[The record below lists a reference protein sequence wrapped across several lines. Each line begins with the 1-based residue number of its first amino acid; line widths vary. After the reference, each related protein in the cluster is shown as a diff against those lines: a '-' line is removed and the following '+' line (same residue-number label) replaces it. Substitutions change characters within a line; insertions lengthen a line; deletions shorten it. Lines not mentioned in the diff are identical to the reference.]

1 MVPKRKEQKM
11 SASQIVHGLQARFG
25 RPRAAIVLGSGLTV
39 FDSLI
44 DETSVSFDEL
54 FGTSPSVS
62 GHRGVLTIGKLS
74 AGDSLP
80 VAIFKGRFHLYEG
93 HDWAQVTLPTDVVKE
108 WEIPILLLTN
118 AVGAINPAFSVGD
131 LMIVEAYQDYVNP
144 QFKTTGLLPALS
156 CPAVPVRNELTNCL
170 LEMAGKVVRKNGSSG
185 VVRTGVFAGWL
196 GPSYETRAEIEMM
209 RRLGADTV
217 GMSTVP
223 ELKAIAGARTQA
235 AAVNFV
241 TNVWQSRQT
250 ISGHKE
256 VLDAAGMASALIER
270 LFRALLSELATVNPV
285 ARGCQSVLSQIR

>member
-44 DETSVSFDEL
+44 DETSISFDEL

-74 AGDSLP
+74 AADSLP
-80 VAIFKGRFHLYEG
+80 IAIFKGRFHLYEG
-93 HDWAQVTLPTDVVKE
+93 HDWAQVTLPTDVVRE

-144 QFKTTGLLPALS
+144 QFRTTGLLPALS

-170 LEMAGKVVRKNGSSG
+170 LEIAGKVVRKNGSAG
-185 VVRTGVFAGWL
+185 AVRTGVFAGWL

-235 AAVNFV
+235 AAVNFI
-241 TNVWQSRQT
+241 TNVWQGTQIVGS
-250 ISGHKE
+250 HKE

-270 LFRALLSELATVNPV
+270 LFRALLSELAAVNPV
-285 ARGCQSVLSQIR
+285 ARGCQSVLGQTR